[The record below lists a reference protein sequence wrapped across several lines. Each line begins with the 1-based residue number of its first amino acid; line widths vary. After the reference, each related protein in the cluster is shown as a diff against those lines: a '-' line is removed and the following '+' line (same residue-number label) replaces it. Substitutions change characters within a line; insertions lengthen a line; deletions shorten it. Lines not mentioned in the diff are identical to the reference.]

1 MNNYSHKNITIPTNT
16 KLNVLLV
23 GTNNFNLNKILADS
37 PLEIMH
43 HVVIMA
49 GQQVIMRNKKT
60 EKASVYSYTIITP

>member
-43 HVVIMA
+43 HVVIIA
-49 GQQVIMRNKKT
+49 QQQVIMRNKKT
-60 EKASVYSYTIITP
+60 KKASVYSYTILTP